1 MEHVYNDIK
10 PLIAIIGRPN
20 VGKSTLFNHILGS
33 NAAIIDDRPGV
44 TRDLNYRDM
53 TYNDKPFTIID
64 TGGFYIDENQTD
76 VITKGIHEQIRSI
89 LEQVDGVLFLGDGVV
104 GPHPSDYDI
113 IDLIRKSGIRFWTA
127 VSKIDADGHDFR
139 IADFYQL
146 GVDEVHGVSGT
157 TGYGTYDLLDTLTK
171 SFWTEKDIAE
181 KAEKPEEDVIRVAII
196 GRPNVGKSTLANALL
211 GEERHLVSSV
221 PGTTMDPI
229 DSKVT
234 HDEQNY
240 LFIDTAGIRRKKMVL
255 EVMEKAAVVRA
266 FRAIDRSE
274 VVVIMMDAQEPATDQ
289 DLRILGMAHDKHR
302 AIVIAINKWD
312 TIEKETGTW
321 ETFVKDLRD
330 RMKFAPYAPM
340 ISMSAKENLRTTKVL
355 SLIKEVH
362 KNYHKHTADDDLQE
376 WLNRSVRR
384 NKPPLT
390 KKRKPIIFFN
400 VRMESVAP
408 PTVVIK
414 VNRPHSVHFSY
425 HRYLMNQFYK
435 QFNYSGIAIN
445 VIYKREYFRP

>member
-1 MEHVYNDIK
+1 MVHVYNDIK

-53 TYNDKPFTIID
+53 TYDDKPFTIID

-76 VITKGIHEQIRSI
+76 VITKGIHAQIRAI

-127 VSKIDADGHDFR
+127 VSKIDADGHDVR
-139 IADFYQL
+139 VADFYQL
-146 GVDEVHGVSGT
+146 GVDEIYGVSGT
-157 TGYGTYDLLDTLTK
+157 TGYGTYGLLDALTK
-171 SFWTEKDIAE
+171 DFWTEKDIAE
-181 KAEKPEEDVIRVAII
+181 KVEKVDEDVIRVAII

-229 DSKVT
+229 DSKIT
-234 HDEQNY
+234 HEDQHY

-255 EVMEKAAVVRA
+255 EIMEKAAVVRA

-274 VVVIMMDAQEPATDQ
+274 VVVVMMDANEPATDQ

-321 ETFVKDLRD
+321 EKFVQDLRD
-330 RMKFAPYAPM
+330 RMKFAPYAPV
-340 ISMSAKENLRTTKVL
+340 ISMSAKEKLRTTKLL
-355 SLIKEVH
+355 SLVKQVH
-362 KNYHKHTADDDLQE
+362 HNYHKMTMDDDLQE
-376 WLNRSVRR
+376 WLNRAVRR

-400 VRMESVAP
+400 VKMESVAP

-425 HRYLMNQFYK
+425 HRYLMNQFYN
-435 QFNYSGIAIN
+435 QFDYSGIAIN
-445 VIYKREYFRP
+445 VIYRREYMRS